1 MKKLN
6 LYLLLFF
13 YTNIS
18 KSQNLGINKTNPT
31 ESLDVNGNINL
42 SGTIKANG
50 VDCLANQV
58 LMKNNTGAM
67 VWGNLA
73 DYDMNGAQG
82 YSSGEGGG
90 GGRQYGGSGGYL
102 RVIVR

>member
-18 KSQNLGINKTNPT
+18 KSQNLDINKTNPT

-58 LMKNNTGAM
+58 LMKNNTRAM

-73 DYDMNGAQG
+73 DYDMNGAQAIPQVKAAVEAG
-82 YSSGEGGG
+82 NMVGQEVI
-90 GGRQYGGSGGYL
+90 YGL
-102 RVIVR
+102 